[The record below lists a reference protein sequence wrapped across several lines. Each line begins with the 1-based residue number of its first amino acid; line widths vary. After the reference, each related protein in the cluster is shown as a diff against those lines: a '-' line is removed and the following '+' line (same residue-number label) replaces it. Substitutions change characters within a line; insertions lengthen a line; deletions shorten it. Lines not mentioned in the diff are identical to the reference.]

1 MLFNN
6 SRISILQNKKK
17 RKYIK
22 AYRNLFIYSSEE
34 KREEIYGLDNCSYYS
49 LQRKLQINRINCLL

>member
-17 RKYIK
+17 ENILKHTGTYS
-22 AYRNLFIYSSEE
+22 FILQ
-34 KREEIYGLDNCSYYS
+34 KREEIYGLDNC
-49 LQRKLQINRINCLL
+49 LQINRINCLLQKICLF

>member
-22 AYRNLFIYSSEE
+22 AYRNYSFILQ
-34 KREEIYGLDNCSYYS
+34 KREEIYGLDNC
-49 LQRKLQINRINCLL
+49 LQINRINCLLQKICLF

>member
-22 AYRNLFIYSSEE
+22 AYRNYSFILQ

>member
-17 RKYIK
+17 ENILKHTGTYS
-22 AYRNLFIYSSEE
+22 FILQ

>member
-22 AYRNLFIYSSEE
+22 AYRNYSFILQ
-34 KREEIYGLDNCSYYS
+34 KREEIYGLDNY
-49 LQRKLQINRINCLL
+49 LQINRINCLL

>member
-17 RKYIK
+17 ENILKHTGT
-22 AYRNLFIYSSEE
+22 FILQ
-34 KREEIYGLDNCSYYS
+34 KREEIYGLNNC
-49 LQRKLQINRINCLL
+49 LQINYLL

>member
-34 KREEIYGLDNCSYYS
+34 RRNLW
-49 LQRKLQINRINCLL
+49 LR

>member
-17 RKYIK
+17 ENILKHTGTIH
-22 AYRNLFIYSSEE
+22 LFFRRE
-34 KREEIYGLDNCSYYS
+34 KKSMA
-49 LQRKLQINRINCLL
+49 